1 MVSPSSLWRESPG
14 SASGQWGCMSSVRF
28 TLRLSYAAGATP
40 GTAQAAG
47 AGLQDAKAANT
58 RRAYEA
64 AWQRFQEWTD
74 AVGHRSL
81 PAAPHVVALH
91 LGRLAATGRAQA
103 TIELA
108 RAAMELARAAISHAH
123 AAAGI
128 AKADNPPGRRLRRSR
143 TKGDGSTGTWSL
155 ATPGARRRARRLSG

>member
-1 MVSPSSLWRESPG
+1 
-14 SASGQWGCMSSVRF
+14 MSSVWF

-103 TIELA
+103 TIELD
-108 RAAMELARAAISHAH
+108 RAAISHAHAH

-128 AKADNPPGRRLRRSR
+128 AKADNPGRAPTERPCRLMHRE
-143 TKGDGSTGTWSL
+143 GEWQ
-155 ATPGARRRARRLSG
+155 RL

>member
-64 AWQRFQEWTD
+64 AWQRFHEWTD

-81 PAAPHVVALH
+81 PAAPYVVALH

-108 RAAMELARAAISHAH
+108 RAAISHAPPPP
-123 AAAGI
+123 GLRRPTI
-128 AKADNPPGRRLRRSR
+128 PPGRRLRRSI
-143 TKGDGSTGTWSL
+143 TKGAGSTATWWPG
-155 ATPGARRRARRLSG
+155 TPGARSQAMR